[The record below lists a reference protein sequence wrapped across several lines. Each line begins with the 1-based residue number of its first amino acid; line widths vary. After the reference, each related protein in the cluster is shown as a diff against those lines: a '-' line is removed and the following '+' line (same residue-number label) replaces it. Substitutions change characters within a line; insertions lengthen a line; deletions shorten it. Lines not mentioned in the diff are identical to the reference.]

1 MKKSSSTPL
10 FSLSSADI
18 ASDDEVD
25 ASLSSAGESGF
36 SEPVKSVWSVFPGE
50 VHLVT
55 GMDGKS
61 KESLYTFFT
70 EHSFPI
76 VSFEEASKIIE
87 EERRNDDSEFME
99 GGIDPGRS
107 VKTFLNLQE
116 MALDESLITL
126 CGIESILERGL
137 KYLSTGE
144 MRRTLMYRA
153 LSSSS
158 PVLILDN
165 PLDGLD
171 TASRNT
177 VLSLLRELPRKML
190 AIVLIAQ
197 DTALLEYASH
207 VVYAGRDGIIFT
219 GTVTDFLKTSIR
231 QSSESAAFNDAE
243 FESALLN
250 SGIAQNEAG
259 IKDKETKDHG
269 TRNGSVKEELV
280 KMNNVT
286 VQWDERKVLESVF
299 WTVHKGEHTLVQ
311 GTNGCGKTTLLEL
324 ITGDNQQVYAN
335 DVYLFGSKRGS
346 GETIWDIK
354 AKLGIVSYKLHLEY
368 RLVKGYTVEQVVV
381 SGFYDSIG
389 LYTVPLESELCT
401 VRHWLELAGLHTL
414 AGETFSSLSYG
425 EQRAVLILRA
435 VVKHPPLLILD
446 EPCHSLDAKS
456 RDFVLHLL
464 EKIAQTGKTTL
475 IHVTHDTTEILPCE
489 KYLFQFKPG
498 ESPMYEVRSL
508 K

>member
-1 MKKSSSTPL
+1 MNKISSTAPL
-10 FSLSSADI
+10 FSLTLSDI
-18 ASDDEVD
+18 SF
-25 ASLSSAGESGF
+25 LSGTKDFDWE
-36 SEPVKSVWSVFPGE
+36 VFPAE

-55 GMDGKS
+55 GLSGKS
-61 KESLYTFFT
+61 KEALYS
-70 EHSFPI
+70 SFSSMGFPL

-87 EERRNDDSEFME
+87 QERKNDDSEFME

-107 VKTFLNLQE
+107 VKTFLNLE
-116 MALDESLITL
+116 EHGYDEKLIAL
-126 CGIESILERGL
+126 CGIGSILERGL

-144 MRRTLMYRA
+144 MRRILMYRA

-171 TASRNT
+171 SLSRET
-177 VLSLLRELPRKML
+177 VITLIKSLPR
-190 AIVLIAQ
+190 IGTTLILLTE
-197 DTALLEYASH
+197 DTDLLDYASH
-207 VVYAGRDGIIFT
+207 VFY
-219 GTVTDFLKTSIR
+219 TDRETILFNGSKEMFLKTDMCMRAENYTFNEESFKTALSTSSTDNKYESRLLSGGNKKIR
-231 QSSESAAFNDAE
+231 AEYDECSTSA
-243 FESALLN
+243 
-250 SGIAQNEAG
+250 
-259 IKDKETKDHG
+259 DKK
-269 TRNGSVKEELV
+269 ELV
-280 KMNNVT
+280 RMVNVT
-286 VQWDERKVLESVF
+286 VQWDGRKVLENVS
-299 WTVHKGEHTLVQ
+299 WTVHEGDHTLVQ
-311 GTNGCGKTTLLEL
+311 GSNGCGKTTLLEL

-368 RLVKGYTVEQVVV
+368 RLVKGYSVEQVVV

-389 LYTVPLESELCT
+389 LYTKPLESEVSAALL
-401 VRHWLELAGLHTL
+401 WLDLAGLRSL
-414 AGETFSSLSYG
+414 SGETFSSLSYG
-425 EQRAVLILRA
+425 EQRAVLIIRA

-446 EPCHSLDAKS
+446 EPCHSLDVHS
-456 RDFVLHLL
+456 RAFVLNLL
-464 EKIAQTGKTTL
+464 QKIADTGKTTL

-498 ESPMYEVRSL
+498 ESPMYELRTL